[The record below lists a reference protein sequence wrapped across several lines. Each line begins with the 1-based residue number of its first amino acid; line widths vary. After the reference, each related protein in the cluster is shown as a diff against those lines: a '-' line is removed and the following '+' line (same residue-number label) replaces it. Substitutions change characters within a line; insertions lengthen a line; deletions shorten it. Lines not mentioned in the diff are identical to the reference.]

1 MDLSSISKSLLRKA
15 DELALDSQGKLHIL
29 HVLDY
34 PEIHVVGGG
43 AFYGVAIDGGFLQEQ
58 REQHL
63 EHGRKSLEELVA
75 QVELTSAYQLHIDFG
90 TPYLQALQLAERVNA
105 GLMVIGAH
113 DHTVLGR
120 LLMGSNTDYLVHN
133 YEGSLYV
140 HKELQG

>member
-1 MDLSSISKSLLRKA
+1 
-15 DELALDSQGKLHIL
+15 
-29 HVLDY
+29 VLDY

-113 DHTVLGR
+113 DHIVLGR